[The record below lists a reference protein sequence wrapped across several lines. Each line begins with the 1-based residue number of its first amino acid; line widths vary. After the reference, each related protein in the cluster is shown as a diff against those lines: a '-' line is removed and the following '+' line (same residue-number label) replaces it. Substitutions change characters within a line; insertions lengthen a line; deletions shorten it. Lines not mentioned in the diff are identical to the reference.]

1 MERKPVKPRSK
12 PATTRKKTATKKVA
26 AKKVAAKKVAAK
38 KKPATRRRAERIAI
52 DLNSKDAIPQLMEL
66 AHEQDVARGER
77 AEAMRQSPHH
87 DYPRAPVRPSYPP
100 HWNYNYNL
108 HETLSP
114 DERGSLTAFFTRF
127 TDLGGHLPVQV
138 VGPATPAEE
147 RRKIWDSNA
156 AMFEAE
162 QIRAHLP
169 SDDVR
174 ERTARLEK
182 ALAKPGLDAWAEA
195 VMLLSTWDEPTLP
208 EAIARAEGL
217 LASWPDAVRSDV
229 KAWENRPELRALT
242 RVLWVGKDASEVS
255 PEMFARAT
263 VVHTQDTGWLEANQ
277 HRFAHIKQL
286 VLSGKAGLANVV
298 LRCTALENL
307 EVLEL
312 NQPTY
317 TSGTAAIDL
326 AKLLKAPHLKKL
338 RGLSLYGYT
347 VNDKGLK
354 ALAACA
360 QPLER
365 LRIEYGKLQ
374 PDAGAHL
381 ATIAATK
388 RLKGLQLKY
397 NDLGPDGAR
406 ALFARPD
413 DWSALR
419 VLDLSANEI
428 GDRGVE
434 AIVGAALTELRWLY
448 LASNAPQEQLS
459 ANGARALAS
468 ARTLARLETLN
479 VHGHPVGAEG
489 VAALVESPCLR
500 ALTGLNVGFSNGQLA
515 DIFNAC
521 GENEP
526 VPLEAL
532 YLGSAQSDKR
542 ADWSR
547 ATFLRG
553 VKTLS
558 VDPLDGAQYEHFF
571 ECPHL
576 EALEC
581 LVFGG
586 CYSHADKGYKALLAA
601 VPPPALRY
609 LDLTG
614 WRITAAQAR
623 ALGRA
628 PLFQQLW
635 GLELMTSYTVPE
647 AWYAFDEAGV
657 PLTNSRFDKYPVS
670 EYTSLTTLR
679 EEI

>member
-1 MERKPVKPRSK
+1 MERNPPKSRKKPTRK
-12 PATTRKKTATKKVA
+12 PAGKKKPATKKV
-26 AKKVAAKKVAAK
+26 VAK
-38 KKPATRRRAERIAI
+38 KKPAKRRRAERIAI
-52 DLNSKDAIPQLMEL
+52 DLDSKDAIPQLMEL

-77 AEAMRQSPHH
+77 AEAMRRSPHQ
-87 DYPRAPVRPSYPP
+87 DYPRAPVRPTYPP
-100 HWNYNYNL
+100 HWNYNYNF

-114 DERGSLTAFFTRF
+114 DECASLASLFARF

-169 SDDVR
+169 SDDIT
-174 ERTARLEK
+174 ERTTRLEK
-182 ALAKPGLDAWAEA
+182 ALAKPDTDAWAEA
-195 VMLLSTWDEPTLP
+195 VMLLATWDERTLP
-208 EAIARAEGL
+208 EAVGRAERL
-217 LASWPDAVRSDV
+217 LASWPDAVRHDV
-229 KAWENRPELRALT
+229 KAWEKRPELRALT
-242 RVLWVGKDASEVS
+242 RVLWVGKDAGEVS
-255 PEMFARAT
+255 PEVFARAT
-263 VVHTQDTGWLEANQ
+263 VVHTQDTDWLEANQ
-277 HRFAHIKQL
+277 HRLAHIKQL
-286 VLSGKAGLANVV
+286 VLSGKAGLASVV
-298 LRCTALENL
+298 QRCSALENL

-354 ALAACA
+354 ALAACT

-365 LRIEYGKLQ
+365 LRIEYGKMQ
-374 PDAGAHL
+374 SDAGAHL
-381 ATIAATK
+381 ATIAAQK

-413 DWSALR
+413 DWNALR
-419 VLDLSANEI
+419 VLDFSANEI

-434 AIVGAALTELRWLY
+434 AIVGASLTELRWLN
-448 LASNAPQEQLS
+448 LSSNDPKEQLS
-459 ANGARALAS
+459 PSGARALAS
-468 ARTLARLETLN
+468 ARVLARLETLN
-479 VHGHPVGAEG
+479 IHGHPVGAEG

-515 DIFNAC
+515 DIFKAC

-526 VPLEAL
+526 VPLREL
-532 YLGSAQSDKR
+532 YFGSAQSDQR

-547 ATFLRG
+547 ASFLRG

-558 VDPLDGAQYEHFF
+558 LDPLDGAQYEHFF
-571 ECPHL
+571 QCPHL

-581 LVFGG
+581 LVLGG

-601 VPPPALRY
+601 KPPPALRY

-614 WRITAAQAR
+614 WKITGAQAR

-628 PLFQQLW
+628 PLFERLW